1 MHVLGIY
8 VDGIAMVRMGGEN
21 DGRHTSSPSRKWQ
34 SHCACLHWAPP
45 LPPTNLTLPTC
56 TTRPAQNCPWPYQL
70 ISSSPQ
76 HPWLCTLGISQW
88 LVTSFSKSLRWQ
100 GLLCLHMPCCGCLM
114 SYSFLVIVLEAKD
127 KTTYQ
132 AVMMV
137 SCSCHH
143 HQCWDF

>member
-1 MHVLGIY
+1 MYLVSMLMALPWSGLEERMTADTLLLLPESGNLI
-8 VDGIAMVRMGGEN
+8 VRAYIE
-21 DGRHTSSPSRKWQ
+21 
-34 SHCACLHWAPP
+34 P
-45 LPPTNLTLPTC
+45 LPYLLQILLCPPALPDQH
-56 TTRPAQNCPWPYQL
+56 RIVHDLNQL

-76 HPWLCTLGISQW
+76 HPWLWTLGISQW

-100 GLLCLHMPCCGCLM
+100 GLLCLHMPCCDCLM